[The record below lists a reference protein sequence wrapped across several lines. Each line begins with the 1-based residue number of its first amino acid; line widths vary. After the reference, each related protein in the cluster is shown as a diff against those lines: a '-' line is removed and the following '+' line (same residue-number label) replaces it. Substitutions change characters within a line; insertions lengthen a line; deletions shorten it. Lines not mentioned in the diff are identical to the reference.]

1 MAIYVGILGV
11 LIIIAGVIF
20 SRPSDKKID
29 LQKLVYGACFVLAGV
44 SLLFWASLIRIG
56 NGYIGIVNLGSKM
69 QPEILNSGWHLVTPL
84 AKVIKL
90 DTRTQFDKI
99 VKKGNSHN
107 TSNDTLKIVS
117 ADGSIIKIGLS
128 VVYHVVPMDAA
139 ALYNETGVDYKDKL
153 VDPLSLELARNETQK
168 YMASSLSRGKWSEL
182 EANINNDIKGEL
194 RRHGLK
200 VEKVYVSNF
209 TSENTVAVPVNE
221 TMLAKVETKIS
232 EVARPDIST
241 HITIK
246 RTEIKN
252 TFSDRVPHDVVI
264 AEVKPDI
271 KIIPGTD
278 NPDELNSLKHS
289 FADTRS
295 KPDKNIATGA
305 VVEETVANAEHN
317 NGDCQPMD
325 DKSFGSAKQMLLS
338 TSDNTYK
345 MLTTAQKV
353 ITTNCFTSEQVSDF
367 IKLLPTEDSKLDFAK
382 QAYMRTVDRNEF
394 YKKVACNFDKK
405 SKRRLGSYITHLIH
419 RSGNRTNGDARAG
432 LMNESSEIFAIAMD
446 EKTFGY
452 FKEMVSSSASDDL
465 KLSVAKKIVN
475 SHFLSSDQVLE
486 IVKLFPQADTRL
498 EFAKEAFARTTDKKM
513 FVRVANYFDKNT
525 RKILDDYVITLYAS
539 R

>member
-29 LQKLVYGACFVLAGV
+29 LQKLVYGVYFVLTGV
-44 SLLFWASLIRIG
+44 FLLFWASLIRIG
-56 NGYIGIVNLGSKM
+56 DGYVGIVNLGSKM
-69 QPEILNSGWHLVTPL
+69 QPEVLNSGWHLVTPL

-90 DTRTQFDKI
+90 DTRSQFDKI
-99 VKKGNSHN
+99 VKKGNSYN

-117 ADGSIIKIGLS
+117 ADGSVIKIGLS
-128 VVYHVVPMDAA
+128 VVYHVVPMNAA
-139 ALYNETGVDYKDKL
+139 ALYSETGVDYKDKL
-153 VDPLSLELARNETQK
+153 VDPLSFELARNETQK
-168 YMASSLSRGKWSEL
+168 YMASSLSRAKWNEL
-182 EANINNDIKGEL
+182 EANINNDIKSEL

-209 TSENTVAVPVNE
+209 TSEHAIAVANE
-221 TMLAKVETKIS
+221 TILAKMETKIP
-232 EVARPDIST
+232 EVARPTINT
-241 HITIK
+241 HFTNK
-246 RTEIKN
+246 KAETKN
-252 TFSDRVPHDVVI
+252 TFSERVPHDIVV

-289 FADTRS
+289 FADNRS
-295 KPDKNIATGA
+295 KPDKNTASA
-305 VVEETVANAEHN
+305 PEETVANTEHNN

-325 DKSFGSAKQMLLS
+325 DKSFGSAKKMILS

-367 IKLLPTEDSKLDFAK
+367 VKLLPTEDSKLEFAK
-382 QAYMRTVDRNEF
+382 QAYLRTVDHNDF
-394 YKKVACNFDKK
+394 YKKVANNFDKK

-419 RSGNRTNGDARAG
+419 RSGSRTNGDAQAG
-432 LMNESSEIFAIAMD
+432 MMNAESEMFATAMD
-446 EKTFGY
+446 EKTFNY
-452 FKEMVSSSASDDL
+452 FKEMVSSSANDAM

-486 IVKLFPQADTRL
+486 IVKLFPETDTKL
-498 EFAKEAFARTTDKKM
+498 EFAKEAFARTTDKRM
-513 FVRVANYFDKNT
+513 FVKVADYFDKNT
-525 RKILDDYVITLYAS
+525 RKMLDDYVITLYAS